1 MKLKE
6 IFFSGI
12 AVATLLSAAAGALAQ
27 STEQLLE
34 SDTNSDGNISKE
46 EVLSMRS
53 EMFARLDRNG
63 DGVADAS
70 DSPRVG
76 PPKKRFN
83 QVLERLAGADA
94 NGDGGI
100 TEQELLDAPMP
111 AFDEGDTNQDG
122 LLSQDELSALREAA
136 AED

>member
-1 MKLKE
+1 MTLKK
-6 IFFSGI
+6 IFRSGI
-12 AVATLLSAAAGALAQ
+12 VVASLMNLASGALAQ
-27 STEQLLE
+27 STEQLLKA
-34 SDTNSDGNISKE
+34 DTNSDGSISIQ
-46 EVLSMRS
+46 EVLNMRA

-70 DSPRVG
+70 DSPRAG
-76 PPKKRFN
+76 PPKKRFT
-83 QVLERLAGADA
+83 QALERLADADA

-100 TEQELLDAPMP
+100 TKQELLEAPMP